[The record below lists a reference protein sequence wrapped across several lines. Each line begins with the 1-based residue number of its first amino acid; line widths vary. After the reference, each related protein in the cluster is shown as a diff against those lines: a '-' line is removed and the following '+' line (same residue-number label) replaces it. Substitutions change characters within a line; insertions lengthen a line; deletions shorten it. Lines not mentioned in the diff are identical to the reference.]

1 MFGIRKNGW
10 SIKEFCKELEKT
22 VAQKPYGLPL
32 AYEVFQMFCGYFRDK
47 ADCVVCYACNG
58 REIFFGTTLPEDEA
72 AFYRKDFQERSE
84 NDRIK
89 EYKIVRVP
97 VENGTLCGIWI
108 LEIHSEMAESLEDI
122 FREMVTVVQTA
133 VTSCLFAEEWKKEQM
148 RDCVTGL
155 LGNAA
160 FEQALQQFMEQG
172 QAGHLIAARR
182 LVRYGRPYG
191 ADGMNRSIQMLA
203 GACKRSGIPDVY
215 RIGEDT
221 VALLCLDGQ
230 ERAYAA
236 AQEIADIGETDLYVI
251 RFAALEKEKVY
262 SMIQR
267 NLDRED
273 ESRQAFGLHYPYPQI
288 PVFRDDPEGGRDE
301 KQ

>member
-1 MFGIRKNGW
+1 MFGIKKNGW
-10 SIKEFCKELEKT
+10 SIKQFCKELEKT

-47 ADCVVCYACNG
+47 ADCVACYACND

-89 EYKIVRVP
+89 ECKIVRVP
-97 VENGTLCGIWI
+97 VENGDFCGMWV
-108 LEIHSEMAESLEDI
+108 LEIHSEMAESLEDS

-160 FEQALQQFMEQG
+160 FEQALQQYMAQG
-172 QAGHLIAARR
+172 REGHLIAARR

-203 GACKRSGIPDVY
+203 GACKRSGIPNVY
-215 RIGEDT
+215 RVGEDT

-288 PVFRDDPEGGRDE
+288 PVFRDDPEGGRDG

>member
-1 MFGIRKNGW
+1 MFGIKKNGW

-22 VAQKPYGLPL
+22 ITQKPYGLPL
-32 AYEVFQMFCGYFRDK
+32 AYEVFHMFCGFFRDK
-47 ADCVVCYACNG
+47 ADCVACYACND

-72 AFYRKDFQERSE
+72 AFYRKDFQKRSE

-89 EYKIVRVP
+89 ECKIVRVS
-97 VENGTLCGIWI
+97 VENGALCGMWV
-108 LEIHSEMAESLEDI
+108 LEIHSEMAESLEDS

-160 FEQALQQFMEQG
+160 FEQALQRFMEQG
-172 QAGHLIAARR
+172 REGHLIAARR

-215 RIGEDT
+215 RISEDT

-230 ERAYAA
+230 ERAYAT
-236 AQEIADIGETDLYVI
+236 AQEIADIGETDLYVAE
-251 RFAALEKEKVY
+251 FATVEKGEVY
-262 SMIQR
+262 FLIQQ
-267 NLDRED
+267 NLDGED
-273 ESRQAFGLHYPYPQI
+273 EGGQAFGLHYPYPKLPI
-288 PVFRDDPEGGRDE
+288 YKDDPEGGRDG
-301 KQ
+301 K